1 MFAVQME
8 SDAIN
13 PKELQSRKTVDN
25 VQESPMKNIEQSMA
39 AVQKIKL

>member
-13 PKELQSRKTVDN
+13 QKELQSIKTVDN
-25 VQESPMKNIEQSMA
+25 AAESPMKNIEQSMA
-39 AVQKIKL
+39 AVAKIKL